1 MYEVKPPLPAGTAK
15 NGRSTVQ
22 SSDRRV
28 PSKNESTS
36 ATQRGSTRNVV
47 GDFHGGTR
55 AAAVRYVDG
64 TPSGASNAANTG
76 PADANRLA
84 ASTTEATVQF
94 DLSIRRTM
102 RAATSAR

>member
-28 PSKNESTS
+28 PSKNESPS
-36 ATQRGSTRNVV
+36 ATRRSSSRNDV

-76 PADANRLA
+76 AADAKRLA
-84 ASTTEATVQF
+84 ASSTEATVEF
-94 DLSIRRTM
+94 DLSVR
-102 RAATSAR
+102 